1 MYRESLV
8 SIAFLMLLQSNLPA
22 QTPPQAPQHPHK
34 IAQNSTTRTDPF
46 FWLRDRNN
54 PATLKYLNAANQY
67 TQAVMK
73 PGAGRQQKLCQEM
86 RGRIQEADT
95 SVPYQID
102 QYDYYDRTETGKQYA
117 IYCRKMRTSGSAEGP
132 EEILLDGNQL
142 AEGWK
147 YFHLGALS
155 VSRDHLLLAY
165 CTDTSGS
172 ANILLRI

>member
-8 SIAFLMLLQSNLPA
+8 SIAFPMVLQSILPA

-34 IAQNSTTRTDPF
+34 FTQNSTTRKDPF

-54 PATLKYLNAANQY
+54 PAALKYLNAENQY
-67 TQAVMK
+67 TEAVMK
-73 PGAGRQQKLCQEM
+73 PLAGLQQKLYQEM
-86 RGRIQEADT
+86 RSRIQEADT

-117 IYCRKMRTSGSAEGP
+117 VYCRKARTPASGDGP

-142 AEGWK
+142 AEGLK
-147 YFHLGALS
+147 YFQLGALG
-155 VSRDHLLLAY
+155 VSRDHHLLAY
-165 CTDTSGS
+165 STDTSG
-172 ANILLRI
+172 